1 MIFSKEN
8 FEKSVNRLLSKP
20 NNCGIDGIL
29 VSEFADYWKL
39 NEEKILSILR
49 EGKYKPSAVLL
60 EEMVFKKGKK
70 RLISKYTC
78 TDRVI
83 QDVLKN
89 KVMTMYKEKASKY
102 SFAYIPDRGVHEAVQ
117 YAAALIESGKKFVA
131 EIDVK
136 DFFGNINLQ
145 RLEHIL
151 REEIWEEAESKLI
164 HDYLYSW
171 IVIDGRKERVSLGLV
186 QGSPLSPVFSNVY
199 MMNL

>member
-1 MIFSKEN
+1 MIFSREN
-8 FEKSVNRLLSKP
+8 FEESVNRLLSKP

-39 NEEKILSILR
+39 NEEKILSLLR
-49 EGKYKPSAVLL
+49 AGKYKPSAVLL

-83 QDVLKN
+83 QDVLKK
-89 KVMTMYKEKASKY
+89 KVMTMYKEKFSKY
-102 SFAYIPDRGVHEAVQ
+102 SFAYIPDRGIQEAVR
-117 YAAALIESGKKFVA
+117 YAAALIDSGKKFVA

-136 DFFGNINLQ
+136 DFFENINLQ
-145 RLEHIL
+145 RLEYFL
-151 REEIWEEAESKLI
+151 QKEICDEAEKRLI

-171 IVIDGRKERVSLGLV
+171 IVIDGRKERKA
-186 QGSPLSPVFSNVY
+186 
-199 MMNL
+199 